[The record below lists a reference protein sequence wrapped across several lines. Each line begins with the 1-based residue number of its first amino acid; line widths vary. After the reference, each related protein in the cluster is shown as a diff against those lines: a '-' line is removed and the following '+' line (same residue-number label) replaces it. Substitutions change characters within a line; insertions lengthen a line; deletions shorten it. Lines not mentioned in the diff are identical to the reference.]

1 LIEGTETP
9 PDESAPGG
17 PEATPPAAPIPAH
30 SASTYEADASAMM
43 DAVHGQADEAAPTD
57 AGDPEP
63 KPKPK
68 NNDSLLKQ
76 FFTTG
81 IFGGIGHL
89 AAHPFQTIGD
99 AARGVMSA
107 GIEGARSVAT
117 LAGAPVA
124 GMDASKASAN
134 KIVQPFVNIRDALF
148 GPKSS
153 NSADSFV
160 DGTAQFVA
168 GMFGANEI
176 KLGSFAVKAL
186 PTLVRG
192 GVSAGIASGLA
203 FDPHEAQW
211 SEWASSSN
219 IPVVQQLGQITT
231 PTPQDGEI
239 AARARRAMG
248 GLIPGIAIDG
258 MLATWGLLRAN
269 KVLNSTTATAAEKTV
284 ASAEAQGHAEVI
296 KAVENDTHVP
306 NDPAI
311 VQPSP
316 DGQGWQI
323 VPHPDVLKT
332 ANAAADGALPKAVL
346 DDNGVVHADPTM
358 QGGSTITPPT
368 IPSKMT
374 VPDVFNH
381 ADISA
386 ADKKTILGPDVFE
399 KFQKVADGNLPPAG
413 VLSVDQFKDQQPVVS
428 EEMAR
433 KYPDLTDEKLPQGL
447 SHAEIM
453 ADAQRTKGAPFDN
466 FDVSKRGWI
475 DAEGKFI
482 GAKDVGDALS
492 PPTYPERYQAEA
504 QAATINDA
512 LATRFQAAQ
521 PITDTQLNEVRGLA
535 TQIEDAGGDPDK
547 LAKLYD
553 SNNNFNFTYMD
564 TPEKTLSVMKAMGE
578 VLSPAFEK
586 ARAAGGISWD
596 ETFERTRQMAGMIPR
611 EDLQDFIRTNANVIK
626 NSDAFVHLLDA
637 QMRDYTDQAGKA
649 AAVLEQRPLDAVAQ
663 QEARASVQ
671 RLFDMAAE
679 TAGTNSGL
687 GRGLNA
693 LKARGAVEDLKFAG
707 EDGAKSPLP
716 ASAPQAG
723 SPGAVAQMSPEE
735 LRDFMQLFRLSD
747 NPQVLL
753 DTATKVLKPYGKAGT
768 LVGGFFQVFYNTM
781 LSNPATWGAIY
792 SGVGAVSLYEDGIR
806 AIAGIATRNPA
817 LVQEAA
823 DIMASRA
830 IYTKQSIEGMAAA
843 LKAGKSVI
851 DPQPIRHAIPTMTD
865 VGITSLKD
873 AAANPAKAASAI
885 PGEFINTLGSRP
897 IATMEEFWRVNNT
910 LAKTRADAL
919 ALVRRDAK
927 AQNLTG
933 SALDDYVKERVAAIV
948 KASID
953 PETGASRLP
962 QSRQFARYRSLMSP
976 LEEGS
981 FGKKLEEMAQDHPLV
996 RAVMPFVRVTV
1007 NSADMAFL
1015 KNSPLGLFSKQY
1027 AETMNRG
1034 GPEAAVMQTRLAVGT
1049 MLWGAA
1055 GLMAYQGLCTGGGPA
1070 NAKMRQV
1077 WLDAGNQPY
1086 SCKIAGKQISYRRLE
1101 PFSTL
1106 LSLTADVAGILR
1118 DHSDDPAIQ
1127 EGGSKVVYA
1136 ILAATADAFANKTY
1150 LTSLTKFM
1158 DAATSGEGSR
1168 MKAFVDQYIQA
1179 GVPGEIA
1186 AFNQDPYVRQT
1197 QGMFDAFVN
1206 KVPGW
1211 SKTLPAIYNAFGEP
1225 RLSTPGRTEKAINPY
1240 PIKDSPGEY
1249 ASAESEQLDLGKVL
1263 AVPQTVEKEGQMTVN
1278 LNDRKYQARDKSDDT
1293 PYERWMGY
1301 IQDADLRGKV
1311 NKLIDSPEYE
1321 RAGTGTAALVGGRRY
1336 DLLNTLV
1343 DRVQKQAKLKM
1354 LNDFPELK
1362 NDLTAL
1368 HRAARVSKYSDD
1380 RGQSILDRI
1389 PR

>member
-1 LIEGTETP
+1 
-9 PDESAPGG
+9 
-17 PEATPPAAPIPAH
+17 
-30 SASTYEADASAMM
+30 MM
-43 DAVHGQADEAAPTD
+43 DAVHGQADEAIPTD
-57 AGDPEP
+57 GSEPDPI

-76 FFTTG
+76 FFTAG

-124 GMDASKASAN
+124 GMDASKASAD

-219 IPVVQQLGQITT
+219 IPVIQQLGQITT

-284 ASAEAQGHAEVI
+284 AAAEAQGHAEVI
-296 KAVENDTHVP
+296 KSVENDTHVP
-306 NDPAI
+306 NDPVV
-311 VQPSP
+311 VQQTPT
-316 DGQGWQI
+316 GKFWV
-323 VPHPDVLKT
+323 VPHPKMVDI
-332 ANAAADGALPKAVL
+332 ANEAADGGLQKAVI
-346 DDNGVVHADPTM
+346 DDEGGIHRAASTLGAD
-358 QGGSTITPPT
+358 
-368 IPSKMT
+368 
-374 VPDVFNH
+374 D
-381 ADISA
+381 
-386 ADKKTILGPDVFE
+386 
-399 KFQKVADGNLPPAG
+399 
-413 VLSVDQFKDQQPVVS
+413 
-428 EEMAR
+428 
-433 KYPDLTDEKLPQGL
+433 
-447 SHAEIM
+447 SHAGIAER
-453 ADAQRTKGAPFDN
+453 AKAAGAPFAD
-466 FDVSKRGWI
+466 FQPQQRGWI
-475 DAEGKFI
+475 DPDGKFI
-482 GAKDVGDALS
+482 GAKDVGETLS
-492 PPTYPERYQAEA
+492 PPEFATRWEAEA
-504 QAATINDA
+504 QAATVNDA
-512 LATRFQAAQ
+512 LATRFQASQ

-535 TQIEDAGGDPDK
+535 TQIEDAAGDPDK

-553 SNNNFNFTYMD
+553 ANKNFNFTYMD

-611 EDLQDFIRTNANVIK
+611 EDLNDFIRTNANVIK

-649 AAVLEQRPLDAVAQ
+649 AAILEQRPLDAVAQ

-716 ASAPQAG
+716 ASAPAAG

-753 DTATKVLKPYGKAGT
+753 DTATKVLKPYGRAGT

-919 ALVRRDAK
+919 ALVRRDAQ

-933 SALDDYVKERVAAIV
+933 TALDDYVKERVAAIV

-1015 KNSPLGLFSKQY
+1015 KNSPLGLFSKNYQ
-1027 AETMNRG
+1027 ETMNRG
-1034 GPEAAVMQTRLAVGT
+1034 GADAAVMQARLAVGT
-1049 MLWGAA
+1049 TLWGAA
-1055 GLMAYQGLCTGGGPA
+1055 GLMAYQGLSTGGGPA
-1070 NAKMRQV
+1070 NSKMRQV
-1077 WLDAGNQPY
+1077 WLDDGNQPY
-1086 SCKIAGKQISYRRLE
+1086 SMKFGKEQVSYRRLE

-1136 ILAATADAFANKTY
+1136 VLAATADAFANKTY

-1197 QGMFDAFVN
+1197 QGMFDAFIN

-1225 RLSTPGRTEKAINPY
+1225 RLSTPGRTEKTINPY
-1240 PIKDSPGEY
+1240 PVKDTPSEY

-1263 AVPQTVEKEGQMTVN
+1263 AVPQTIEKEGQMTVN
-1278 LNDRKYQARDKSDDT
+1278 LNDRKYQSRDKSEDT

-1354 LNDFPELK
+1354 LNDFPEVK

-1368 HRAARVSKYSDD
+1368 HRAARVSKYSDV